1 MATSSIHIG
10 TSSAGALIHNER
22 IFSPDYLISND
33 KKINE
38 YKSYTDLHISE
49 LENLA
54 KIDYQKHSINNRKLP
69 KTATLIK
76 EAILNLNENHTLQ
89 DLEKVKQTL
98 ENEYGYK
105 ISNMSIHKDEGYIY
119 TDTKNYTM
127 GRNQFKNLEETPHI
141 AELDLKDNKFYEWNF
156 NNNKWVKGNE
166 IKDYKIEKNYH
177 AHIVMLNYN
186 FTKHR
191 TIRNNL
197 KDLSKMQ
204 TLVARDLD
212 MERGKC
218 SSIVE
223 AQRIGVEVE
232 QSRKRLNIKEYKVQK
247 RKENELKKEV
257 QELKKEIYNFK
268 EMQKSITSLELTSDE
283 KKELHRL
290 NSQVKNQAAT
300 IEELN
305 KKINELTV
313 KNKDNIER
321 LIKRDKEIIGLKSLT
336 STLAAESVEN
346 FEKAEKYKE
355 KVNTLENQNKA
366 LQEQIKQKPVQSIE
380 VNQIEVLNYSKAESD
395 LSQDFYSMIE
405 KREFKTGLMSKED
418 FTVIKKQEVGTP
430 TILEVMKSHFKKMY
444 QSMSEKIKS
453 LTFDNTKLRNEN
465 LDLEIENLKL
475 ITEVNK
481 YKTLSLTGE
490 KKETHLD
497 KIVNTF
503 DKANQMKAR
512 QLDVKEILETSK
524 KEKDQEQEKPKE
536 NINTKKQYR
545 GYELG

>member
-22 IFSPDYLISND
+22 VFSPDYLITNN
-33 KKINE
+33 KNINE
-38 YKSYTDLHISE
+38 YKSYTNLHISD
-49 LENLA
+49 LEKRA
-54 KIDYQKHSINNRKLP
+54 KEDYQKHSINNRKLP
-69 KTATLIK
+69 KNATLIK

-89 DLEKVKQTL
+89 DLEKVKNTL
-98 ENEYGYK
+98 EKEYGYK

-119 TDTKNYTM
+119 TSTKNYTM

-141 AELDLKDNKFYEWNF
+141 AELDLKDNKFYEWNL
-156 NNNKWVKGNE
+156 NNNKWIKGDE

-177 AHIVMLNYN
+177 AHIVMLNYD
-186 FTKHR
+186 FSKHR

-204 TLVARDLD
+204 TLVARDLN

-232 QSRKRLNIKEYKVQK
+232 QSRKRINIKEYKVQK
-247 RKENELKKEV
+247 RKEKELEKEIKELK
-257 QELKKEIYNFK
+257 QEIYNFREKQK
-268 EMQKSITSLELTSDE
+268 EITALVELSVEDRKALHQLNTMCKNNKITPSELE
-283 KKELHRL
+283 
-290 NSQVKNQAAT
+290 
-300 IEELN
+300 

-321 LIKRDKEIIGLKSLT
+321 LIKNEKEIIGLKSLT

-346 FEKAEKYKE
+346 FKEAEKQKE

-380 VNQIEVLNYSKAESD
+380 VNQIEVLNYVKAESE

-405 KREFKTGLMSKED
+405 KREFKTGFMSSED

-430 TILEVMKSHFKKMY
+430 TILEVIKSHFKKMY
-444 QSMSEKIKS
+444 NALHEKIKS
-453 LTFDNTKLRNEN
+453 LTVENINLKKAN
-465 LDLEIENLKL
+465 LDLKIENLKL
-475 ITEVNK
+475 TNEINK
-481 YKTLSLTGE
+481 NKSLSLTGE
-490 KKETHLD
+490 KETALD
-497 KIVNTF
+497 KIVSNY
-503 DKANQMKAR
+503 DKMKAR
-512 QLDVKEILETSK
+512 ELDTKEILQGSK
-524 KEKDQEQEKPKE
+524 KEKDQEEVKE
-536 NINTKKQYR
+536 TTNTKRQYR

>member
-1 MATSSIHIG
+1 MATSSIHIE

-33 KKINE
+33 KNINE

-49 LENLA
+49 LEIKA
-54 KIDYQKHSINNRKLP
+54 KEDYQKHSINNRKLP

-89 DLEKVKQTL
+89 DLEKVKNTL
-98 ENEYGYK
+98 EKEYGYK
-105 ISNMSIHKDEGYIY
+105 ISNISIHRDEGYIY

-127 GRNQFKNLEETPHI
+127 GKNQFKNLEETPHI
-141 AELDLKDNKFYEWNF
+141 AELDLKDNKFYEWNLS
-156 NNNKWVKGNE
+156 NNKWVKGDE

-177 AHIVMLNYN
+177 AHIVMLNYD
-186 FTKHR
+186 FSKHR

-204 TLVARDLD
+204 TLVAKNLG

-218 SSIVE
+218 SSTVE

-247 RKENELKKEV
+247 RKENELLKEV
-257 QELKKEIYNFK
+257 KELKQELYNFK
-268 EMQKSITSLELTSDE
+268 DMQKSITALELTSDE
-283 KKELHRL
+283 KKELHSL

-300 IEELN
+300 IEELQE
-305 KKINELTV
+305 KINSLTV
-313 KNKDNIER
+313 KGKDNIER
-321 LIKRDKEIIGLKSLT
+321 LLKKDKEIIGLKTLT
-336 STLAAESVEN
+336 KDLATESTQN
-346 FEKAEKYKE
+346 FTEYQ
-355 KVNTLENQNKA
+355 KVKLELDNLKTQNKS
-366 LQEQIKQKPVQSIE
+366 LQEENKQKPIQSIQN
-380 VNQIEVLNYSKAESD
+380 NQIEVLNYFKAESD

-444 QSMSEKIKS
+444 NTLHQKIKS
-453 LTFDNTKLRNEN
+453 LTVENINLKKAN
-465 LDLEIENLKL
+465 LDLKIENLKL
-475 ITEVNK
+475 TNEINK
-481 YKTLSLTGE
+481 NKSLSLTGE
-490 KKETHLD
+490 KETALD
-497 KIVNTF
+497 KIVSNY
-503 DKANQMKAR
+503 DKMKAR
-512 QLDVKEILETSK
+512 QLDTKEILETSK
-524 KEKDQEQEKPKE
+524 KEKDQEEVKENTKPK
-536 NINTKKQYR
+536 QHR

>member
-10 TSSAGALIHNER
+10 TSSSGALIHNER

-89 DLEKVKQTL
+89 DLEKVKDTL
-98 ENEYGYK
+98 EKEYGYK
-105 ISNMSIHKDEGYIY
+105 ISNISIHKDEGYIY
-119 TDTKNYTM
+119 TSTKNYTM
-127 GRNQFKNLEETPHI
+127 GKNQFKNLEETPHI
-141 AELDLKDNKFYEWNF
+141 AELDLKDNKFYEWNL
-156 NNNKWVKGNE
+156 NNNKWVKGDE

-177 AHIVMLNYN
+177 AHIVMLNYD
-186 FTKHR
+186 FSKHR

-204 TLVARDLD
+204 TLVAKDLN

-223 AQRIGVEVE
+223 AKRIGVEVE
-232 QSRKRLNIKEYKVQK
+232 QSRKRINIKEYKVQK
-247 RKENELKKEV
+247 RKENELLKEV
-257 QELKKEIYNFK
+257 KELKKELYNFK
-268 EMQKSITSLELTSDE
+268 DMQKTITALELTSDE
-283 KKELHRL
+283 KKELHSL
-290 NSQVKNQAAT
+290 NSKVKNQAAT

-313 KNKDNIER
+313 KGKDNIER
-321 LIKRDKEIIGLKSLT
+321 LIKKEKEIIGLKTLTKDLATESTQNFTEYQKVKIELDSLKT
-336 STLAAESVEN
+336 
-346 FEKAEKYKE
+346 
-355 KVNTLENQNKA
+355 QNKS
-366 LQEQIKQKPVQSIE
+366 LQEEIKQKPIQSIQN
-380 VNQIEVLNYSKAESD
+380 NQIEVLNYFKAESD
-395 LSQDFYSMIE
+395 LSQDFYARIE
-405 KREFKTGLMSKED
+405 KREFKTGLMSKEE
-418 FTVIKKQEVGTP
+418 FTIIKKQEVGTP

-453 LTFDNTKLRNEN
+453 LTFDNAKLRNEN
-465 LDLEIENLKL
+465 LDLKIENLKL
-475 ITEVNK
+475 TNEIKKN
-481 YKTLSLTGE
+481 KTLSLTGE
-490 KKETHLD
+490 TEKKENLFEKVKRINENE
-497 KIVNTF
+497 KIF
-503 DKANQMKAR
+503 
-512 QLDVKEILETSK
+512 KEEMK
-524 KEKDQEQEKPKE
+524 KEKIQEQEKPKE
-536 NINTKKQYR
+536 NVNTKKQNY
-545 GYELG
+545 GYELR